1 MERRRSP
8 AEVETSTEITSSVTC
23 TRSESAIC
31 ASLAEVEPVSRGL
44 NLNLEQR
51 DAKGSIILQE
61 MDQPDAVKLQRGIN
75 IPRNVVAHQ
84 AKAGD
89 SCVCFHDATQ
99 GALSILGHG
108 ISFVQYDYFI
118 RWTGIGFPIRCY
130 DLCAW
135 SLSSKVLDLLS
146 DYTNSTFVGCVQ
158 LQHTG
163 LEVVR
168 TK

>member
-8 AEVETSTEITSSVTC
+8 AEVATSTEITSSVTC

-51 DAKGSIILQE
+51 DAKGSIILRE
-61 MDQPDAVKLQRGIN
+61 MDQLDAVKWWRLNR
-75 IPRNVVAHQ
+75 PRNVVTHQ

-89 SCVCFHDATQ
+89 SCVRLHDTTQ

-108 ISFVQYDYFI
+108 ISLVQYDYFI

-130 DLCAW
+130 NLCAW

-146 DYTNSTFVGCVQ
+146 NDANSTLVGCVQ

-168 TK
+168 AE